1 MEGRGLSE
9 LIDRARRAAQR
20 AIDEAKDTGQRVTF
34 TRRRAALAEQL
45 GDAVY
50 RQREGEAGLEI
61 EIDRLVEEMRVVGT
75 EIAMLA
81 DD

>member
-1 MEGRGLSE
+1 
-9 LIDRARRAAQR
+9 
-20 AIDEAKDTGQRVTF
+20 
-34 TRRRAALAEQL
+34 L